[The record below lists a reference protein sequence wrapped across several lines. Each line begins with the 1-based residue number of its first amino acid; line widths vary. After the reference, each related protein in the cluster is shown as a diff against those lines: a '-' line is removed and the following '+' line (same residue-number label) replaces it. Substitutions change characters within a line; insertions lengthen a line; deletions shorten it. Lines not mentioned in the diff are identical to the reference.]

1 MDAQAQLDGFI
12 DRYAPELADEAR
24 KALAFM
30 VARLPT
36 ATRLVYDNYNAL
48 VVGFGASAKVGDIIL
63 SIALYPRWV
72 TLFFPRGKVLPDPR
86 GLLEGSGSTVRG
98 VRLKPISRL
107 ETPEV
112 GALIDAAI
120 ANAAPLPAAGE
131 GPLII
136 KSISAKQR
144 PRRPAYGAHRND

>member
-36 ATRLVYDNYNAL
+36 ATQLVYDSYNAL

-72 TLFFPRGKVLPDPR
+72 TLFFLRGKVLPDPH
-86 GLLEGSGSTVRG
+86 GLLEGGGSTVRG
-98 VRLKPISRL
+98 VRLQPIARL
-107 ETPEV
+107 ESAGV
-112 GALIDAAI
+112 QALIDAAV
-120 ANAAPLPAAGE
+120 ANAAPLPATGE

-136 KSISAKQR
+136 KSISANQR
-144 PRRPAYGAHRND
+144 PRRPKD

>member
-1 MDAQAQLDGFI
+1 MDEQGQLDAFI
-12 DRYAPELADEAR
+12 NRYTPEVAGDAR
-24 KALAFM
+24 KALAFLT
-30 VARLPT
+30 ARLPT

-48 VVGFGASAKVGDIIL
+48 VVGFGTSAKVGDIIL

-72 TLFFPRGKVLPDPR
+72 TLFFLRGTVLPDPR

-98 VRLKPISRL
+98 VRLQPISRL
-107 ETPEV
+107 ESADV
-112 GALIDAAI
+112 RALIDAAV
-120 ANAAPLPAAGE
+120 ANAAPLPATGE

-144 PRRPAYGAHRND
+144 PRRPAA